1 MRTCVISLPQPIG
14 LVYFGSA
21 IFILSTQASQ
31 ADSTAKLIATP
42 TSTAIVTVRLDI
54 ESSFGG
60 TNDVDVKTVSVTGLA
75 ETLCNPSLPPWN
87 LIGVSVLN
95 IALENA
101 TYEFD
106 FFCFPFVGCQHL
118 DVSLENVQIIL
129 QSPVISEVVTDG
141 AATFL
146 EGSFR
151 LHADYTLS
159 GLTQGKGSSDT
170 ISTSEFAGVM
180 SISGSNVSMK
190 QCRLSPLLI
199 DFPKESLPGNVS
211 SVRMTITSN
220 LSNLF
225 FQGSWIPEVNGP
237 DLNGDGVVNGVD
249 LSFVLSSWG
258 TPSGD
263 INGDQCTDG
272 EDLTEVLSAWKNEST
287 P

>member
-1 MRTCVISLPQPIG
+1 MRTCVIFLPQPIG

-21 IFILSTQASQ
+21 MFILSTQASQ

-75 ETLCNPSLPPWN
+75 ETLCSPSLPPWN

-129 QSPVISEVVTDG
+129 QGPVISEVATDG

-146 EGSFR
+146 EGSFK
-151 LHADYTLS
+151 LHADYTLA

-180 SISGSNVSMK
+180 SISGSDVSMK

-199 DFPKESLPGNVS
+199 DFPQESLPGNVS
-211 SVRMTITSN
+211 SVRMTITSD

-225 FQGSWIPEVNGP
+225 FQGSWIPKANGP

>member
-1 MRTCVISLPQPIG
+1 M
-14 LVYFGSA
+14 
-21 IFILSTQASQ
+21 
-31 ADSTAKLIATP
+31 
-42 TSTAIVTVRLDI
+42 
-54 ESSFGG
+54 
-60 TNDVDVKTVSVTGLA
+60 KTVSVTGLA

-180 SISGSNVSMK
+180 SISGSDVSMK

-199 DFPKESLPGNVS
+199 DFPQESLPGNVS
-211 SVRMTITSN
+211 SVRMTITSD

-225 FQGSWIPEVNGP
+225 FQGSWIPKANGP

>member
-1 MRTCVISLPQPIG
+1 MRTCVIFLPQPIG

-21 IFILSTQASQ
+21 MFILSTQASQ

-75 ETLCNPSLPPWN
+75 ETLCSPSLPPWN

-225 FQGSWIPEVNGP
+225 FQGSWIPKANGP

>member
-1 MRTCVISLPQPIG
+1 M
-14 LVYFGSA
+14 
-21 IFILSTQASQ
+21 
-31 ADSTAKLIATP
+31 
-42 TSTAIVTVRLDI
+42 
-54 ESSFGG
+54 
-60 TNDVDVKTVSVTGLA
+60 
-75 ETLCNPSLPPWN
+75 
-87 LIGVSVLN
+87 
-95 IALENA
+95 
-101 TYEFD
+101 
-106 FFCFPFVGCQHL
+106 
-118 DVSLENVQIIL
+118 QIIL
-129 QSPVISEVVTDG
+129 QGPVISEVVTDG

-146 EGSFR
+146 EGSFK

>member
-1 MRTCVISLPQPIG
+1 MRTCLILFHQPIG

-21 IFILSTQASQ
+21 MFILSTQASQ

-42 TSTAIVTVRLDI
+42 KSTAIVTVRLDI

-60 TNDVDVKTVSVTGLA
+60 TNDVDVKTVSVKGLA
-75 ETLCNPSLPPWN
+75 DFLCNPSRPPWN

-101 TYEFD
+101 MYEFD

-118 DVSLENVQIIL
+118 DVSLENVQITL
-129 QSPVISEVVTDG
+129 LDPVISAVATNG
-141 AATFL
+141 SATFL
-146 EGSFR
+146 DGSFM

-180 SISGSNVSMK
+180 SISGSNVSMR
-190 QCRLSPLLI
+190 QCTLSPLII
-199 DFPKESLPGNVS
+199 DFPKDSLPSNVS

-225 FQGSWIPEVNGP
+225 FQGPWIPKANGP

-263 INGDQCTDG
+263 VNGDQCTDG

>member
-42 TSTAIVTVRLDI
+42 ISTAIVRVRLDI

-180 SISGSNVSMK
+180 SISGSDVSMK

-199 DFPKESLPGNVS
+199 DFPQESLPGNVS
-211 SVRMTITSN
+211 SVRMTITSD

-225 FQGSWIPEVNGP
+225 FQGSWIPKANGP

>member
-1 MRTCVISLPQPIG
+1 M
-14 LVYFGSA
+14 F
-21 IFILSTQASQ
+21 IFSTQASQ

-60 TNDVDVKTVSVTGLA
+60 TNDVDVQTVSVTGLA

-87 LIGVSVLN
+87 LIRVSLLN

-129 QSPVISEVVTDG
+129 QSPVISKVPTDG

-146 EGSFR
+146 DGSFK

-159 GLTQGKGSSDT
+159 GLTQGNGSSDT

-225 FQGSWIPEVNGP
+225 FQGSWIPEANGP

-263 INGDQCTDG
+263 INGDQCTDR

-287 P
+287 Q

>member
-1 MRTCVISLPQPIG
+1 MRTCVIFLPQPIG

-42 TSTAIVTVRLDI
+42 ISTAIVTVRLDI

-60 TNDVDVKTVSVTGLA
+60 TNDVDMKTVSVTGLA

-180 SISGSNVSMK
+180 SISGSDVSMK

-199 DFPKESLPGNVS
+199 DFPQESLPGNVS
-211 SVRMTITSN
+211 SVRMTITSD

-225 FQGSWIPEVNGP
+225 FQGSWIPKANGP